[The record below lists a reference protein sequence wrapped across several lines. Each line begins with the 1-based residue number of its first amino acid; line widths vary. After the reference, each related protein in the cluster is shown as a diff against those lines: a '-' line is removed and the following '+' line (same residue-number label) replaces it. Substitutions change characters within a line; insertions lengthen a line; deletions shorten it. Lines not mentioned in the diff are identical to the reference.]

1 MKTLLVSSLIASS
14 LFVTGCSDPA
24 PIPVQQPIQQP
35 MQVQQ
40 PVQPQVV
47 VIEQDNS
54 VDGSDLLVAGAIG
67 AAAGYAMSSPS
78 RTTSYP
84 SQNYSTYNSKPVVKE
99 TVVTKTTTVV
109 QQKPVTPVNSLA
121 PAKPNL
127 TKPSPTSTYTRPSE
141 RRTYTTKTT
150 TVTKTTRSSSSRRR

>member
-1 MKTLLVSSLIASS
+1 MKTLLVFSLIASS

-24 PIPVQQPIQQP
+24 PIPVQQS
-35 MQVQQ
+35 MQVQE

-67 AAAGYAMSSPS
+67 AAAGYAMSSSP

-84 SQNYSTYNSKPVVKE
+84 SQNYSTYNSRPVVKE

-109 QQKPVTPVNSLA
+109 QQKPVAPVNALA
-121 PAKPNL
+121 PVKPNL
-127 TKPSPTSTYTRPSE
+127 TKPSLTSTYTRPSE

>member
-1 MKTLLVSSLIASS
+1 MKTLLVFSLIASS

-24 PIPVQQPIQQP
+24 PIPVQQP

-67 AAAGYAMSSPS
+67 AALIASS
-78 RTTSYP
+78 
-84 SQNYSTYNSKPVVKE
+84 
-99 TVVTKTTTVV
+99 
-109 QQKPVTPVNSLA
+109 
-121 PAKPNL
+121 
-127 TKPSPTSTYTRPSE
+127 
-141 RRTYTTKTT
+141 
-150 TVTKTTRSSSSRRR
+150 

>member
-1 MKTLLVSSLIASS
+1 MKTLLVFSLIASS

-24 PIPVQQPIQQP
+24 PIPVQQP

-67 AAAGYAMSSPS
+67 AAAGYAMSSSP

-84 SQNYSTYNSKPVVKE
+84 SQNYSTYNSRPVVKE

-109 QQKPVTPVNSLA
+109 QQKPVAPV
-121 PAKPNL
+121 KPNL
-127 TKPSPTSTYTRPSE
+127 TKPSLTSTYTRPSE
-141 RRTYTTKTT
+141 RRAYTTKTT